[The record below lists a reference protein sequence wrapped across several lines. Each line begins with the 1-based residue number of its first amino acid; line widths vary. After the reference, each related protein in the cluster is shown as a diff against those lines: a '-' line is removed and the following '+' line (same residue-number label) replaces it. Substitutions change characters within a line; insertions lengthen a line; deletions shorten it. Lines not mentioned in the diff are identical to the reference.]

1 MKKVNEVS
9 ALAGVSKRTLQYY
22 DDKGLICV
30 DRTENNYRLFDDEDL
45 KRVWEILVYREMKL
59 ELNEIHQMMLMNE
72 EEKNI
77 FLNQKKEEIE
87 GEISLLKDELDF
99 IAAVQ
104 LMGIPE
110 MQNSDRTYVEQIE
123 VIKRS
128 MLEAYRN
135 KK

>member
-72 EEKNI
+72 EEKNS